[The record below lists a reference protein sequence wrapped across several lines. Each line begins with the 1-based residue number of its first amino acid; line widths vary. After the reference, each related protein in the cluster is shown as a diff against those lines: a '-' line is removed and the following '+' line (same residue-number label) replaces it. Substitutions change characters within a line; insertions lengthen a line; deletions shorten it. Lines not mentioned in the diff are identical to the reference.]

1 MTSLHLS
8 IDYTIK
14 VFVNNM
20 GEKDNIE
27 DIKEEKENLNK
38 LGVSETWS
46 LLKDSSN
53 KKKSPDEERPVFRG
67 FK

>member
-1 MTSLHLS
+1 
-8 IDYTIK
+8 
-14 VFVNNM
+14 M